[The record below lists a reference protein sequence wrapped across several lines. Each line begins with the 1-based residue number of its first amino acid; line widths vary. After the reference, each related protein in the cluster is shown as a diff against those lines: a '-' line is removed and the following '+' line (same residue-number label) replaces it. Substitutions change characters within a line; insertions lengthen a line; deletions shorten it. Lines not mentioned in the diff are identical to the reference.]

1 MSASVPLLQLSLPPI
16 NNPRQRHH
24 VPGPGV
30 GPSVMDK
37 PWIYRLPARGS
48 TFKAGGPE
56 ILVQPALDDGK
67 EVLLVWALMGCNA
80 PVQPAD

>member
-1 MSASVPLLQLSLPPI
+1 
-16 NNPRQRHH
+16 
-24 VPGPGV
+24 
-30 GPSVMDK
+30 MDK

-67 EVLLVWALMGCNA
+67 EVLLVWPLMGCNA